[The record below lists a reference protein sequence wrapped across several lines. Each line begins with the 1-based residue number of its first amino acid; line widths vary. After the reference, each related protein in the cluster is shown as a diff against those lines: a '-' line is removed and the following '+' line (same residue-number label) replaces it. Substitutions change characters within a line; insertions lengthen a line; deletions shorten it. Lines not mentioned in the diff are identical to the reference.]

1 MHGGNI
7 YDKTID
13 YDFSVNLNPLGCPE
27 AVRTALANSLAHA
40 DRYPDP
46 EQREARRL
54 IARAE
59 GVEETQVI
67 GGNGAS
73 ELISGIVRMLRPK
86 RVLLATPGFTGYRH
100 ALFAMP
106 DCRVDTY
113 ELKEEKD
120 FLLDEGILD
129 RITSACDLLI
139 LANPNNPTGRC
150 IDAPLLD
157 RIAERCAETE
167 TAFLLDESFLKMT
180 GNGVSLTNR
189 IDNYD
194 GLYIVSG
201 YTKLFALPG
210 VRIGY
215 AVSQEQNIRRL
226 AKNLPEWN
234 MSVMA
239 QETACEA
246 ARVLAETDF
255 MKQTLATIEAERA
268 FLSNE
273 LEKLGVRVFPSDTSF
288 LLLQSG
294 RALYG
299 PLLEKRILVRGC
311 GDYDGLSERF
321 TRVAVKDHEAN
332 IALLEALT
340 EIMRE

>member
-13 YDFSVNLNPLGCPE
+13 YDFSVNLNPIGCPE

-40 DRYPDP
+40 GRYPDP

-59 GVEETQVI
+59 GVKETQVI

-86 RVLLATPGFTGYRH
+86 CVLLAAPGFTGYLH
-100 ALFAMP
+100 ALFAVP

-120 FLLDEGILD
+120 FLLDEGILE
-129 RITSACDLLI
+129 RITPACDLLI
-139 LANPNNPTGRC
+139 LTNPNNPTGRC
-150 IDAPLLD
+150 IDPLLLD

-180 GNGVSLTNR
+180 GNGVGLSNQ
-189 IDNYD
+189 IDKYD

-215 AVSQEQNIRRL
+215 AISQEKNIRRL
-226 AKNLPEWN
+226 AQSLPEWN

-255 MKQTLATIEAERA
+255 LKQTLATIEAERA

-273 LEKLGVRVFPSDTSF
+273 LEKLGVSVLPSDTAF
-288 LLLQSG
+288 LLLQSE
-294 RALYG
+294 RSLYE
-299 PLLEKRILVRGC
+299 PLLAKGILVRDC

-321 TRVAVKDHEAN
+321 TRIAVKDHESN
-332 IALLEALT
+332 VTLLEALT